1 MKKILKQSFIILLL
15 LVNTL
20 FAANIPN
27 SGTILNEI
35 KPSYKQI
42 EKKAP
47 PVIPLPKYPDSIT
60 GNDTIKVMVKK
71 FSIENNTVFSN
82 EVLHNLIKENEG
94 KELTLLD
101 IKKVANIITKYY
113 RSKGYFVARAY
124 IPAQDLK
131 DNIVKITLLEGV
143 YGKFDL
149 NNSSNVKD
157 TTIQR
162 YLTNFGNQKVISIDE
177 LQRQI
182 FLINSLSGLQI
193 VNAEIYPGQNVGSS
207 DFLITAQEAKKF
219 EGHISVDNYGN
230 KYLGDIRGNFGGTIN
245 SPLGYGDDLNIYA
258 LNSFSNELKYGSL
271 SYNLPIGNFGLVSNI
286 GVSRLK
292 YTLGD
297 IYKALDAYG
306 YATVL
311 EAGLSYPIIKTFTT
325 NLNVQGQ
332 FTHRIMSDWMNEQDD
347 KKSIDDFTI
356 SLKGDKAINLFD
368 LQSSVFGVISFTQG
382 HKNLESQ
389 TAKTNDSIIQ
399 TSGDFSKVNLGL
411 THKLKLNEKLMLTTI
426 FNAQRSFNKNLDSSQ
441 KLSVGG
447 AYGLRAY
454 GDNELSGDKGF
465 LFSTELTYA
474 LPVLKDISHNI
485 GLFYDTAKIW
495 SNTNTWD
502 GLEDNTR
509 RLNDIGV
516 SYNALYKSINFR
528 TSFAH
533 GFGSES
539 APVSGVSKDK
549 LLAQLFWVF

>member
-162 YLTNFGNQKVISIDE
+162 YLTNFANQKVISIDE

-182 FLINSLSGLQI
+182 FIINSLSGLQI

>member
-1 MKKILKQSFIILLL
+1 MNKILKQSFLTLLL

-20 FAANIPN
+20 FAADIPN

-35 KPSYKQI
+35 KPSFKQM

-47 PVIPLPKYPDSIT
+47 PVIPLHEYTAPII

-101 IKKVANIITKYY
+101 IKKVADIITKYY

-131 DNIVKITLLEGV
+131 DNIVKITVIEGV
-143 YGKFDL
+143 YGNFDIK
-149 NNSSNVKD
+149 NSSNVKN

-162 YLTNFGNQKVISIDE
+162 YLTNFDNQKVISIDE

-207 DFLITAQEAKKF
+207 DFSITAQQSKKF
-219 EGHISVDNYGN
+219 EGHIATDNYGN
-230 KYLGDIRGNFGGTIN
+230 KYLGDTRASLGGTIN

-271 SYNLPIGNFGLVSNI
+271 SYNLPIANFGLVSNI
-286 GVSRLK
+286 GISRLK

-297 IYKALDAYG
+297 IYKTLDAYG
-306 YATVL
+306 NATVL

-325 NLNVQGQ
+325 NLNIQGQ

-356 SLKGDKAINLFD
+356 SLKGDKDISLFD
-368 LQSSVFGVISFTQG
+368 LPSSLFGVISFTQG
-382 HKNLESQ
+382 HKSLDSQ
-389 TAKTNDSIIQ
+389 TAKINDSIVQ
-399 TSGDFSKVNLGL
+399 TSGDFSKANLGL
-411 THKLKLNEKLMLTTI
+411 THKLQLNEKLMLTTI
-426 FNAQRSFNKNLDSSQ
+426 FNAQTSFDKNLDSSQ

-502 GLEDNTR
+502 GLDDNTR

-528 TSFAH
+528 TTFAH

-539 APVSGVSKDK
+539 EPVSSVSKDK